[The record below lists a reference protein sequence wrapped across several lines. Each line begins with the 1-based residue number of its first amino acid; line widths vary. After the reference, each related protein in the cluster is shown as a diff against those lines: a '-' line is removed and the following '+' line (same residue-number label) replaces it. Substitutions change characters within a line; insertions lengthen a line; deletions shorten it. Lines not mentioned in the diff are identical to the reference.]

1 MSTLFLTCML
11 ITTFCYG
18 KTREYIPSSY
28 ELQLEIADLKHQIR
42 TFEVD
47 MQLMEEKIDAQKT
60 PVFIEC
66 KELQSRMQMQ
76 ENTIDKLSSEIKNLK
91 KDIEQLLEHL
101 NKMNTQL
108 IAHEKGLQNVSELK
122 NTLADLLKKIHPSTT
137 KTRVKSYKVRAGDSL
152 EKIARLHHV
161 SVEELKANNKLI
173 KDTIFPGQ
181 ELKIPHDT
189 E

>member
-1 MSTLFLTCML
+1 MHILFLACAL

-47 MQLMEEKIDAQKT
+47 MQLMEEKIDTQK
-60 PVFIEC
+60 PPEFIDC
-66 KELQSRMQMQ
+66 KTLQSRIQMQ
-76 ENTIDKLSSEIKNLK
+76 ENTIDKLSSEIKVLK
-91 KDIEQLLEHL
+91 KDIQQLLEHL
-101 NKMNTQL
+101 NKVNAQL
-108 IAHEKGLQNVSELK
+108 ITHEKGLKNISELK
-122 NTLADLLKKIHPSTT
+122 STLADLLKKIHSFTT
-137 KTRVKSYKVRAGDSL
+137 KTRVKSYKVQVGDSL

-161 SVEELKANNKLI
+161 SVVALKANNKLI

-181 ELKIPHDT
+181 ELQIPHDT
-189 E
+189 K